1 MASEP
6 NADVTSE
13 FSERRTGQ
21 RLLLQPERAAILVVD
36 MLNEFL
42 EPGGEMVLLEGR
54 RVIEPLNRLLDA
66 GRQLGMRVVWLCDEH
81 PTADD
86 REFEKRVPHCRAGT
100 WNAGIIEAMDVAPD
114 ELRIPKR
121 RYSGFFGTDLDLRLR
136 EWGIDQVVVTGV
148 VTNICVRSTVHDAY
162 FLGYDVFVPEDCV
175 AATSDREQASSL
187 YDIDTHYG
195 DVVTSEELLA
205 GADGDGQL
213 GETMLSEEQGER
225 SVAAMVSH

>member
-1 MASEP
+1 MDQTAE
-6 NADVTSE
+6 VTSE
-13 FSERRTGQ
+13 FSERRTGR
-21 RLLLQPERAAILVVD
+21 RLELQPERAAILVVD

-54 RVIEPLNRLLDA
+54 RIIEPLNRLLAA
-66 GRQLGMRVVWLCDEH
+66 GRQRGMRVIWLCDEH

-162 FLGYDVFVPEDCV
+162 FLGYDVFVPADCV
-175 AATSDREQASSL
+175 SATSDREQASSL

-195 DVVTSEELLA
+195 DVVSSEELL
-205 GADGDGQL
+205 
-213 GETMLSEEQGER
+213 SSR
-225 SVAAMVSH
+225 KS

>member
-1 MASEP
+1 MAST
-6 NADVTSE
+6 AVTSE
-13 FSERRTGQ
+13 FSERRTGE
-21 RLLLQPERAAILVVD
+21 RLEFDPEHAAILVVD

-54 RVIEPLNRLLDA
+54 RVIEPINRLVA
-66 GRQLGMRVVWLCDEH
+66 EGRKQGMRVVWLCDEH

-86 REFEKRVPHCRAGT
+86 REFAKRVPHCRAGS
-100 WNAGIIEAMDVAPD
+100 WGAGIIDAMNVAQN
-114 ELRIPKR
+114 EQRIPKR

-136 EWGIDQVVVTGV
+136 EWGIKQVVVTGV

-175 AATSDREQASSL
+175 SATSDREQASTL

-195 DVVTSEELLA
+195 DVVTSEELMGAAVA
-205 GADGDGQL
+205 GK
-213 GETMLSEEQGER
+213 GEG
-225 SVAAMVSH
+225 VSRR